1 MTKYT
6 DLVQA
11 RIDLGHRIRAMRHSL
26 RWSQGKLGERSGLPR
41 HAIVDSEM
49 GARRV
54 EALELRAI
62 ARALGTSME
71 ALLGV
76 PEAAEMPAWLRD
88 LVSQLSPGDLELM
101 GTFGEFLLWRSR
113 RPPEDPP
120 STDG

>member
-1 MTKYT
+1 MTRYT
-6 DLVQA
+6 DMVRA
-11 RIDLGHRIRAMRHSL
+11 RIDLGHRIRALRREL
-26 RWSQGKLGERSGLPR
+26 RWSQEKLGKRAGLPR
-41 HAIVDSEM
+41 HTILDCEL

-62 ARALGTSME
+62 ALALNTSME

-76 PEAAEMPAWLRD
+76 PEEAGMPAWLRD
-88 LVSQLSPGDLELM
+88 LVSQLSPADLELM

-113 RPPEDPP
+113 QPA